1 MELFSIRIQR
11 TFQLVSTIFV
21 YNSYFFY
28 DVFSNNRKHSVDPV

>member
-1 MELFSIRIQR
+1 MF
-11 TFQLVSTIFV
+11 VSYIFV